1 MQNFTIRNG
10 EPSEAFQ
17 KWIDEVAIAVTT
29 SLIPA
34 ISQEGMLL
42 NASKYKT
49 DQAAQGYCLAKI
61 PSFSGLIP
69 RSQRGRMPVYEVPDN
84 LLGVGAVLEQ
94 YQTIR
99 DRFLL
104 VFDTLADDV
113 ENMTN

>member
-1 MQNFTIRNG
+1 
-10 EPSEAFQ
+10 
-17 KWIDEVAIAVTT
+17 
-29 SLIPA
+29 
-34 ISQEGMLL
+34 
-42 NASKYKT
+42 
-49 DQAAQGYCLAKI
+49 
-61 PSFSGLIP
+61 
-69 RSQRGRMPVYEVPDN
+69 MPVYEVPDN